1 MAGGFFGVRP
11 FFLLT
16 IFVIQRCAVSFFLLT
31 FFVSR
36 FHRDTICRIKY
47 IHRDTICR
55 IGYVD
60 RLLALLTETAIVAV
74 IGHFFGGVVKKV
86 KESKNAEISVKTKEM
101 DVFCH
106 NMTYAFTTLFLF

>member
-16 IFVIQRCAVSFFLLT
+16 FSVS
-31 FFVSR
+31 S
-36 FHRDTICRIKY
+36 FHC
-47 IHRDTICR
+47 DTICR

-60 RLLALLTETAIVAV
+60 RLLAVLTETAIVAV
-74 IGHFFGGVVKKV
+74 LRHFFGGVVKKV
-86 KESKNAEISVKTKEM
+86 KDAKNAEISVKTKEM

-106 NMTYAFTTLFLF
+106 NMTYAFTTLFSVLVYPSEQYNVHLGYTINKRIQK